1 MRIDQWKILIPD
13 MNNKAPIILAVDT
26 SDLELAKSWISHTAE
41 YVSVYKLGLEF
52 FLNFGPNGIRAI
64 TENSDA
70 KIFLDL
76 KLHDIPNTVAHAAR
90 SAATLNPFFLTVHA
104 SGGSAMI
111 KAAVEAAPQTH
122 VTAVTILT
130 SMSEEDVKAVGFK
143 AESVNAA
150 TKLAE
155 LAVNAG
161 ARAIV
166 CSPLETK
173 TIRNAVGD
181 ETIIITP
188 GVRPISMVGKDD
200 QSRTMTPSAAIAA
213 GANYVVIGR
222 PITSAW
228 EPDGVKIGKRAQE
241 IASEILNS

>member
-1 MRIDQWKILIPD
+1 MIQ
-13 MNNKAPIILAVDT
+13 KAPIILAVDT
-26 SDLELAKSWISHTAE
+26 SDLEVAKLWIAHTSE
-41 YVSVYKLGLEF
+41 SVSVYKLGLEF
-52 FLNFGPNGIRAI
+52 FIKFGSQGVQAV

-70 KIFLDL
+70 KVFLDL
-76 KLHDIPNTVAHAAR
+76 KLHDIPNTVGHAAK
-90 SAATLNPFFLTVHA
+90 SAALVNPYFLTVHA

-111 KAAVEAAPQTH
+111 KSAVDSAPDTH
-122 VTAVTILT
+122 ITAVTILT
-130 SMSEEDVKAVGFK
+130 SMSQEDVKEVGFK
-143 AESVNAA
+143 DDVLKSA
-150 TKLAE
+150 TQLAL

-166 CSPLETK
+166 CSPLETAA
-173 TIRNAVGD
+173 IRKAVGD
-181 ETIIITP
+181 KPLIITP
-188 GVRPISMVGKDD
+188 GVRPLSMAGKDD

-228 EPDGVKIGKRAQE
+228 EPTGLEISKRARE

>member
-1 MRIDQWKILIPD
+1 
-13 MNNKAPIILAVDT
+13 MNAKAPIILAVDT
-26 SDLELAKSWISHTAE
+26 SDLEVAKSWISLTAE
-41 YVSVYKLGLEF
+41 HISVFKLGLEF
-52 FLNFGPNGIRAI
+52 FLNFGAEGVRAV

-111 KAAVEAAPQTH
+111 QAAVQAAPQTKI
-122 VTAVTILT
+122 TAVTVLT
-130 SMSEEDVKAVGFK
+130 SMSESDVDAVGFRDGSLK
-143 AESVNAA
+143 SA
-150 TKLAE
+150 TRLAQ
-155 LAVNAG
+155 LAVA
-161 ARAIV
+161 ACASAIV
-166 CSPLETK
+166 CSPLETAA
-173 TIRNAVGD
+173 IRQAIGNQPL
-181 ETIIITP
+181 IITP

-200 QSRTMTPSAAIAA
+200 QTRTMTPSEAIAA

-222 PITSAW
+222 PITGAW
-228 EPDGVKIGKRAQE
+228 EPTGVEITKRARE